1 MDVFGC
7 FWVVFGCLWLF
18 LVVFGYFLVFLR
30 LGRFKGLSREF
41 QGYIKEAKAVSGVF
55 RECFKEVLKG
65 A

>member
-1 MDVFGC
+1 MF
-7 FWVVFGCLWLF
+7 FWLF
-18 LVVFGYFLVFLR
+18 LVVYGFFWLFLIIFVVFFR

-41 QGYIKEAKAVSGVF
+41 QGYIKEAKAVSGFF